1 MDKRF
6 PDGFNCDGCY
16 LNGVNTWAN
25 DHPGLFPHTDEPGIE
40 ATTQAVEEI
49 TGLPINYHV
58 VIDLKGFQDLVDA
71 VGGVTIKVGE
81 RIPIGGVGA
90 PITGWIDP
98 GRQHLDGFETL
109 WYARSRATSDDYS
122 RMARQKCL
130 LNAMLH
136 QLDPKTVV
144 TNFGDIAA
152 AGKQVI
158 STSIPSSQLATF
170 VNLAMKTKALPVAT
184 VSFVPP
190 AVDTGDPDY
199 AQIRTMVSQA
209 VDKAEAKDAGTPTPG
224 PRRNSARSDANDSS
238 DLATSC

>member
-1 MDKRF
+1 
-6 PDGFNCDGCY
+6 
-16 LNGVNTWAN
+16 
-25 DHPGLFPHTDEPGIE
+25 
-40 ATTQAVEEI
+40 
-49 TGLPINYHV
+49 
-58 VIDLKGFQDLVDA
+58 
-71 VGGVTIKVGE
+71 VTIKVGE

-90 PITGWIDP
+90 PITGWIEP

-122 RMARQKCL
+122 RMARQKCV
-130 LNAMLH
+130 LNAMLQ

-152 AGKQVI
+152 AGKQII
-158 STSIPSSQLATF
+158 STSIPSSQLATL
-170 VNLAMKTKALPVAT
+170 VNLAMKTRSLPVAT

-190 AVDTGDPDY
+190 AIDTGDPDY

-209 VDKAEAKDAGTPTPG
+209 LDKAEAKDAGTPMSG
-224 PRRNSARSDANDSS
+224 PRRHHGRSDANDSS